1 MKNRNKRDVIILI
14 ILIPIFLWFSL
25 NFSSKSEKNMKPYTV
40 LNNHT
45 KGFSVMYETMK
56 ELNYPTELSIKKVRN
71 RSKDTVQIISQGK
84 KSTDFDM
91 NHAEI
96 KNWIEK
102 GGNIIYLSPDWE
114 DIKVTYGKKIA
125 SYNKEATVFSCKEG
139 NILIGNTDIL
149 TNKTLVEN
157 TKGAYWILKQM
168 DQWKYEAIEFNEYY
182 HYATKEKPSLWK
194 DMPRGIKLIV
204 CQLLL
209 LIICIIIY
217 KGKRFGKVV
226 PLYEEVERAENEHL
240 LSVASLYQQAGC
252 WEVIFDHYYK
262 DFLIEANKVFVK
274 DEEIVRKIWFEL
286 WEKEDLGKNHKA
298 KKLYEFSQEPTHEYK
313 SKKKKAK
320 KFLEI
325 ILIIEE
331 LKKIL
336 EKRRESHWRNL
347 TRDIQKI

>member
-1 MKNRNKRDVIILI
+1 MKNTNKRDVIILI
-14 ILIPIFLWFSL
+14 ILIPIFLWISL
-25 NFSSKSEKNMKPYTV
+25 NFSSKSEDNLKPYTV
-40 LNNHT
+40 LNNKT

-56 ELNYPTELSIKKVRN
+56 ELNYPTELSIKKVQN
-71 RSKDTVQIISQGK
+71 RSVDTVQIISQEE
-84 KSTDFDM
+84 KSTNFDV
-91 NHAEI
+91 NNTDI

-102 GGNIIYLSPDWE
+102 GGNIIYLSPDWK
-114 DIKVTYGKKIA
+114 DTKVKYGKKIA
-125 SYNKEATVFSCKEG
+125 SYNKEATVFSCEKG
-139 NILIGNTDIL
+139 KIVVGNTDLLI
-149 TNKTLVEN
+149 NKTLVEN
-157 TKGAYWILKQM
+157 TDGAYWILEQM
-168 DQWKYEAIEFNEYY
+168 GQWKYEHIEFNEYY
-182 HYATKEKPSLWK
+182 HYAAKEKPSLWK
-194 DMPRGIKLIV
+194 DTPRGIKLIV

-226 PLYEEVERAENEHL
+226 LLYEEVERSENEQL

-252 WEVIFDHYYK
+252 WEVVFDHYYK
-262 DFLIEANKVFVK
+262 DFLIGANKVFVR
-274 DEEIVRKIWFEL
+274 DEVIVREIWFEL
-286 WEKEDLGKNHKA
+286 WEKEELGKNHKA
-298 KKLYEFSQEPTHEYK
+298 KKLYEFSKEPTHEYK

-336 EKRRESHWRNL
+336 EKRRERNWRNL